1 MATSKKV
8 KSVIK
13 GIKKSLKKKDFEVV
27 SIRIKKIPEKRKP
40 KKKVVARI
48 LNPVT
53 GRLITKEGPRYYEL
67 ISEGYVFRVL
77 RRKTKT
83 RIAGFLIPPERVV
96 KTIAKS
102 RNVSS
107 KRVKEEIAKNI
118 NKQMPEEPKESAGAK
133 LGSFFSGIGSSIISG
148 GAEAKKNNNNE
159 ARRKREE
166 NNNEARRRREENNE
180 ARRREENNEARRREE
195 NNEARR
201 REENNEARRKREEN
215 NEARRRE
222 ENNEA
227 RRKREENNEARRK
240 RGAGVIGQ
248 EKSGNVVQNGG
259 GNGGGLVRNNNARQT
274 APVER
279 KPNNM
284 TGIKRN
290 NRNGMVRTG
299 GEGAVMGKP
308 QEGYKQKA
316 PTPNS
321 EFDRML
327 VAEGSKINAQ

>member
-102 RNVSS
+102 RNVST

-148 GAEAKKNNNNE
+148 GANNNKGAGVIGRENTNLVNQNRNIRNRGETTAENNNEARRKREENNNE

-166 NNNEARRRREENNE
+166 NNNEARRREENNE
-180 ARRREENNEARRREE
+180 E
-195 NNEARR
+195 
-201 REENNEARRKREEN
+201 
-215 NEARRRE
+215 
-222 ENNEA
+222 
-227 RRKREENNEARRK
+227 RRK

-248 EKSGNVVQNGG
+248 EKSVNVVQNGG

>member
-13 GIKKSLKKKDFEVV
+13 GIKKSLKKKDYEVV

-83 RIAGFLIPPERVV
+83 RIEGFLIPPERVV

-102 RNVSS
+102 RNVST

-148 GAEAKKNNNNE
+148 GAEAKKNNNRG
-159 ARRKREE
+159 AGVIGRENANLVNQNRNIRNRGETTAE

-180 ARRREENNEARRREE
+180 ARR
-195 NNEARR
+195 
-201 REENNEARRKREEN
+201 
-215 NEARRRE
+215 
-222 ENNEA
+222 
-227 RRKREENNEARRK
+227 REENNEARRK

-259 GNGGGLVRNNNARQT
+259 GNGGGLVRNNNTKQT

>member
-83 RIAGFLIPPERVV
+83 RIAGYLIPPERVV

-102 RNVSS
+102 RNVST

-148 GAEAKKNNNNE
+148 GAEAKKNNNRGVGVIGRENANLVNQNRNIRNRGETTAENNNE
-159 ARRKREE
+159 ARRRREE
-166 NNNEARRRREENNE
+166 NNEARRRREENNE
-180 ARRREENNEARRREE
+180 ARRREENNEE
-195 NNEARR
+195 
-201 REENNEARRKREEN
+201 
-215 NEARRRE
+215 
-222 ENNEA
+222 
-227 RRKREENNEARRK
+227 RRK